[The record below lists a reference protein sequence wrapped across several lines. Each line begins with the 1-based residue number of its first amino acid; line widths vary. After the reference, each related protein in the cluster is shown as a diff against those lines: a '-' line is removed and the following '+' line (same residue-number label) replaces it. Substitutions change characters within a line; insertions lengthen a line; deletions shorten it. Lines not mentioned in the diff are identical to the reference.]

1 MYSMLHN
8 IYYIGAVMAKGESGR
23 IVLEV
28 EPELK
33 KALYSILAM
42 EQQTLK
48 DWFVDKAQ
56 KHIKEKKSELI
67 QSFSKVDDEV

>member
-1 MYSMLHN
+1 
-8 IYYIGAVMAKGESGR
+8 MAKSESGR

-33 KALYSILAM
+33 RALYSILAM
-42 EQQTLK
+42 EQKTLK

-56 KHIKEKKSELI
+56 KHIKENKSFLI
-67 QSFSKVDDEV
+67 HSVSKVDDEV

>member
-1 MYSMLHN
+1 
-8 IYYIGAVMAKGESGR
+8 MAKGESGR

-33 KALYSILAM
+33 KALYSVLAM
-42 EQQTLK
+42 EQKTLK

-56 KHIKEKKSELI
+56 EHIYEKKSELI
-67 QSFSKVDDEV
+67 ERFSKVDNEI

>member
-1 MYSMLHN
+1 
-8 IYYIGAVMAKGESGR
+8 MARGKSGR

-42 EQQTLK
+42 EQRTLK
-48 DWFVDKAQ
+48 NWFVDKAQ
-56 KHIKEKKSELI
+56 KHIKEKKPELI
-67 QSFSKVDDEV
+67 QKFSKVDDEI

>member
-1 MYSMLHN
+1 M
-8 IYYIGAVMAKGESGR
+8 GDVMAKGESGR

-56 KHIKEKKSELI
+56 KHIKEKKSFLI
-67 QSFSKVDDEV
+67 QSVSKVDDEV